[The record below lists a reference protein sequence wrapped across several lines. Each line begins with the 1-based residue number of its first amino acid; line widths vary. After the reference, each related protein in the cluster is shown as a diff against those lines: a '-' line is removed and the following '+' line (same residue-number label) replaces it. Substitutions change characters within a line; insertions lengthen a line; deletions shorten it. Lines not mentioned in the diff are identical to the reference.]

1 MTSQTGLEAA
11 AAKPA
16 KNLRWG
22 LVVLMFAI
30 AAVSYLDRNNISIAA
45 VAIQKEFGLTDVQLG
60 AVFSAF
66 VMGYA
71 FSQPFAGRLAD
82 RFGPYRVVA
91 IGIVWWSVF
100 TAATAMVPSGMAMS
114 LTILIGM
121 RFILGVG
128 ESVIFPASN
137 RLVANWIPTR
147 ERGVANG
154 LIFAGVGIGAGAAPP
169 LITYITVNHDWRW
182 AFFVSA
188 LIGLVAL
195 VVWLLVARDRPEQH
209 PWTSAEEA
217 AYIKAGTA
225 AAAPAVAQKPA
236 PWLTILKNRHL
247 AALTLSYFC
256 YGYVAYIFFTWFF
269 KYLSSVRGLD
279 LKASALYAMLPF
291 IAMAVCSPLGGFIA
305 DKLTARFNRRVG
317 RVYLAVFALVLTA
330 IFVAVAT
337 QVQDARIA
345 CIVLAGGAGALY
357 LSQSAYWSVSADV
370 GGNSAGSV
378 SGVMNMGNQIGGV
391 VTASLTPALAGAF
404 GWSSSFLAAAGIALL
419 GGIAWLFVDPDE
431 RLQA

>member
-1 MTSQTGLEAA
+1 MTTLVEAA
-11 AAKPA
+11 VRPA
-16 KNLRWG
+16 RNLRWG
-22 LVVLMFAI
+22 LVFLMFGI

-45 VAIQKEFGLTDVQLG
+45 TAIQKEFGLSDVQLG
-60 AVFSAF
+60 VVFSAF

-82 RFGPYRVVA
+82 RFGPYKVVA

-100 TAATAMVPSGMAMS
+100 TAATAMVPSGMLWS
-114 LTILIGM
+114 LGALIAM
-121 RFILGVG
+121 RFVLGVG

-137 RLVANWIPTR
+137 RLVANWVPTR
-147 ERGVANG
+147 ERGLANG
-154 LIFAGVGIGAGAAPP
+154 IIFAGVGIGAGVAPP

-188 LIGLVAL
+188 LIGVVAL
-195 VVWLLVARDRPEQH
+195 IVWLLVARDH
-209 PWTSAEEA
+209 PQNHSWASQEERD
-217 AYIKAGTA
+217 YIRAGVASA
-225 AAAPAVAQKPA
+225 AAVEAKPA

-291 IAMAVCSPLGGFIA
+291 IAMAICSPLGGFIA
-305 DKLTARFNRRVG
+305 DKLTARYGRRVG
-317 RVYLAVFALVLTA
+317 RVGVAVFALILAAV
-330 IFVAVAT
+330 FVAVAT
-337 QVQDARIA
+337 QVQDARVA

-357 LSQSAYWSVSADV
+357 LSQSAYWSVSADI
-370 GGNSAGSV
+370 GGASAGSV

-391 VTASLTPALAGAF
+391 VTASLTPFLANQF
-404 GWSSSFLAAAGIALL
+404 GWSASFLVAAGVAVV
-419 GGIAWLFVDPDE
+419 GGLAWLLVDPDKKLE
-431 RLQA
+431 A

>member
-1 MTSQTGLEAA
+1 MTTGVEAVA
-11 AAKPA
+11 ARPA
-16 KNLRWG
+16 RNLRWG
-22 LVVLMFAI
+22 LVFLMFGI

-45 VAIQKEFGLTDVQLG
+45 SAIQKEFGLSDVQLG
-60 AVFSAF
+60 VVFSAF

-82 RFGPYRVVA
+82 RFGPYKVVA

-100 TAATAMVPSGMAMS
+100 TAATAMVPSGAVWS
-114 LTILIGM
+114 LSVLIAM

-137 RLVANWIPTR
+137 RLVANWVPTR

-154 LIFAGVGIGAGAAPP
+154 VIFAGVGIGAGVAPP

-188 LIGLVAL
+188 LIGVVAL
-195 VVWLLVARDRPEQH
+195 AVWLLGARDHPQNH
-209 PWTSAEEA
+209 PWASQAERDYISAGVA
-217 AYIKAGTA
+217 SA
-225 AAAPAVAQKPA
+225 AATEAKPA
-236 PWLTILKNRHL
+236 PWMTILKNRHL

-291 IAMAVCSPLGGFIA
+291 IAMAICSPLGGFIA
-305 DKLTARFNRRVG
+305 DKLTARHGRRVG
-317 RVYLAVFALVLTA
+317 RVGVAVFALVLA
-330 IFVAVAT
+330 AVFVAVAT
-337 QVQDARIA
+337 QVQDARVA

-357 LSQSAYWSVSADV
+357 LSQSAYWSVSADI
-370 GGNSAGSV
+370 GGASAGSV

-391 VTASLTPALAGAF
+391 VTASLTPFLANQF
-404 GWSSSFLAAAGIALL
+404 GWSASFLAAAGIALV
-419 GGIAWLFVDPDE
+419 GGLAWLLVDPDE
-431 RLQA
+431 KLQA

>member
-1 MTSQTGLEAA
+1 MTTLVEAA
-11 AAKPA
+11 ARPA
-16 KNLRWG
+16 RNLRWG
-22 LVVLMFAI
+22 LVFLMFGI

-45 VAIQKEFGLTDVQLG
+45 TAIQKEFGLSDVQLG
-60 AVFSAF
+60 VVFSAF

-82 RFGPYRVVA
+82 RFGPYKVVA

-100 TAATAMVPSGMAMS
+100 TAATAMVPSGMLWS
-114 LTILIGM
+114 LGALIAM
-121 RFILGVG
+121 RFVLGVG

-137 RLVANWIPTR
+137 RLVANWVPTR
-147 ERGVANG
+147 ERGLANG
-154 LIFAGVGIGAGAAPP
+154 IIFAGVGIGAGVAPP

-188 LIGLVAL
+188 LIGVVAL
-195 VVWLLVARDRPEQH
+195 VVWLLVARDH
-209 PWTSAEEA
+209 PQNHSWASQEERD
-217 AYIKAGTA
+217 YIRAGVASA
-225 AAAPAVAQKPA
+225 AAVEAKPA

-291 IAMAVCSPLGGFIA
+291 IAMAICSPLGGFIA
-305 DKLTARFNRRVG
+305 DKLTARYGRRVG
-317 RVYLAVFALVLTA
+317 RGGVAVFALILAAV
-330 IFVAVAT
+330 FVAVAT
-337 QVQDARIA
+337 QVQDARVA

-357 LSQSAYWSVSADV
+357 LSQSAYWSVSADI
-370 GGNSAGSV
+370 GGASAGSV
-378 SGVMNMGNQIGGV
+378 SGVMNMGNQFGGV
-391 VTASLTPALAGAF
+391 VTASLTPFLANQF
-404 GWSSSFLAAAGIALL
+404 GWSASFLVAAGVAVV
-419 GGIAWLFVDPDE
+419 GGLAWLLVDPDKKLE
-431 RLQA
+431 A

>member
-1 MTSQTGLEAA
+1 MTTLVEAA
-11 AAKPA
+11 VRPA
-16 KNLRWG
+16 RNLRWG
-22 LVVLMFAI
+22 LVFLMFGI

-45 VAIQKEFGLTDVQLG
+45 TAIQKEFGLSDVQLG
-60 AVFSAF
+60 VVFSAF

-82 RFGPYRVVA
+82 RFGPYKVVA

-100 TAATAMVPSGMAMS
+100 TAATAMVPSGMLWS
-114 LTILIGM
+114 LSALIAM
-121 RFILGVG
+121 RFVLGVG

-137 RLVANWIPTR
+137 RLVANWVPTR
-147 ERGVANG
+147 ERGLANG
-154 LIFAGVGIGAGAAPP
+154 IIFAGVGIGAGVAPP

-188 LIGLVAL
+188 LIGGVAL
-195 VVWLLVARDRPEQH
+195 VVWLLVARDRPQNH
-209 PWTSAEEA
+209 SWASQEERD
-217 AYIKAGTA
+217 YIRAGVASA
-225 AAAPAVAQKPA
+225 AAVEAKPA

-291 IAMAVCSPLGGFIA
+291 IAMAICSPLGGFIA
-305 DKLTARFNRRVG
+305 DKLTARYGRRVG
-317 RVYLAVFALVLTA
+317 RVGVAVFALILAAV
-330 IFVAVAT
+330 FVAVAT
-337 QVQDARIA
+337 QVQDARVA

-357 LSQSAYWSVSADV
+357 LSQSAYWSVSADI
-370 GGNSAGSV
+370 GGASAGSV

-391 VTASLTPALAGAF
+391 VTASLTPFLANQF
-404 GWSSSFLAAAGIALL
+404 GWSASFLVAAGVAVV
-419 GGIAWLFVDPDE
+419 GGLAWLLVDPDKKLE
-431 RLQA
+431 A